1 VLQVMIGLVV
11 GQIIVW
17 GCGASSRV
25 PARWKIRGCE
35 VGRVDAEQHGGLAEG
50 GSPLRYT
57 PGGSWDPRR
66 ARALCHGSP
75 LSPASITKAWWGSVK
90 IGSWKG

>member
-50 GSPLRYT
+50 GSLPHRCVRTLLCITAKSIVEWQSWVRSVELVPRATFPLYPHEPT
-57 PGGSWDPRR
+57 
-66 ARALCHGSP
+66 
-75 LSPASITKAWWGSVK
+75 
-90 IGSWKG
+90 